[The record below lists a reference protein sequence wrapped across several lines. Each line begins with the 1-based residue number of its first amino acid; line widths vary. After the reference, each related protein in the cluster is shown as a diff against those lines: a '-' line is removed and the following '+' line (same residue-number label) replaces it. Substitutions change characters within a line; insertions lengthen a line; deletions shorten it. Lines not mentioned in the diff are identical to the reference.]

1 MQYPYPHF
9 TYIYN
14 SFIIFRG
21 TRSFLFGKGKDGGEL
36 GAGGGVGGGVGGVGH
51 HGSHE
56 LVNGDASAYSKSPG
70 IYYSYHL
77 F

>member
-1 MQYPYPHF
+1 MKYEQSLLF
-9 TYIYN
+9 
-14 SFIIFRG
+14 FRG

-36 GAGGGVGGGVGGVGH
+36 SAGGGVGVGVGGVAH

-56 LVNGDASAYSKSPG
+56 LVNGDAAAAYSKSPG
-70 IYYSYHL
+70 IYYDYHL